1 MGCTSRESLP
11 TASNGG
17 NLQDHSDDSNIR
29 DGNNQDRE
37 YNGHSMDHILN
48 QNHGCVC
55 TGQVQHRFKVTEEL
69 VNLVGATERQCG
81 NPCNLWEQHKKAKD
95 AGACR
100 ELSTQ
105 SGVHDA

>member
-1 MGCTSRESLP
+1 MGCAGRESLMKAFSRKNP
-11 TASNGG
+11 QYHG
-17 NLQDHSDDSNIR
+17 DDFDVR
-29 DGNNQDRE
+29 EGNNQDRE